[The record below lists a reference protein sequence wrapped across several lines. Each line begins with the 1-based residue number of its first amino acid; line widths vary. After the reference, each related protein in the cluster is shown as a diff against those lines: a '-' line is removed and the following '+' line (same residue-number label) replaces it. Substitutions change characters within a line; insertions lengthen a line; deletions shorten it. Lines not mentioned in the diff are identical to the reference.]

1 MNITPPFYN
10 FCFRSAQVF
19 NLYEYKIPERDY
31 QSNLCQIRME
41 LIHPDVLGVYELQL
55 SLMLR
60 VLIELGCVWRVKQKV
75 RIELSGLLQCVP

>member
-1 MNITPPFYN
+1 
-10 FCFRSAQVF
+10 
-19 NLYEYKIPERDY
+19 
-31 QSNLCQIRME
+31 ME